1 MPFLEVDTAAGKKRK
16 RPERDGEKKTKF
28 KKTSKA
34 SSSDGEDQE
43 EQVLKL
49 EAQIIESRKHY
60 NNIVTL
66 LSIAKND
73 SDISVL
79 ARVAICRIYCRLLA
93 AGILQ
98 IAKGAA
104 ESERVIV
111 QWLKARLDEYL
122 EIVLAASELDSTSL
136 TLVIRLVKEEIN
148 QRGSSAWENGIF
160 PRVIQSLLTSGTS
173 TEALRG
179 EFNLKY
185 FQEYDD
191 VRFQTLGCIV

>member
-1 MPFLEVDTAAGKKRK
+1 MPFMEVDTAARKKRK
-16 RPERDGEKKTKF
+16 RPERDGEKKSRSKR
-28 KKTSKA
+28 TSKA
-34 SSSDGEDQE
+34 LPSDGDDQE
-43 EQVLKL
+43 EQILQL
-49 EAQIIESRKHY
+49 EAQVLESRKYY

-73 SDISVL
+73 SDTSVL
-79 ARVAICRIYCRLLA
+79 ARIAICRIYCRLLA
-93 AGILQ
+93 AGSL
-98 IAKGAA
+98 ALAPGAA

-122 EIVLAASELDSTSL
+122 EVVLAVSELNSTSL
-136 TLVIRLVKEEIN
+136 TLAMRLVKEEIN
-148 QRGSSAWENGIF
+148 QQGSVAWENGIF
-160 PRVIQSLLTSGTS
+160 SRVMQSLLTSGTS

>member
-1 MPFLEVDTAAGKKRK
+1 MPFLAVDTTAGKKRK
-16 RPERDGEKKTKF
+16 RPERDEEKKIKS
-28 KKTSKA
+28 KKTAKLPLG
-34 SSSDGEDQE
+34 DREDQE
-43 EQVLKL
+43 EQIIQL
-49 EAQIIESRKHY
+49 EAQVLQSRKHY

-66 LSIAKND
+66 LSLAKNE
-73 SDISVL
+73 SDTSVL

-93 AGILQ
+93 AGNLQ
-98 IAKGAA
+98 HAQDAA

-111 QWLKARLDEYL
+111 QWLKARLDDYL
-122 EIVLAASELDSTSL
+122 EVLLAVSELNSTSL
-136 TLVIRLVKEEIN
+136 TLVMRLVKEEVN
-148 QRGSSAWENGIF
+148 QQASSAWENGIF
-160 PRVIQSLLTSGTS
+160 SRVMQSLLTSGTS

>member
-1 MPFLEVDTAAGKKRK
+1 MPFLEVDAAAGKKRK
-16 RPERDGEKKTKF
+16 RPARDAEKKIKS
-28 KKTSKA
+28 KKTYKPSPD
-34 SSSDGEDQE
+34 DGQDQE
-43 EQVLKL
+43 EQILQL
-49 EAQIIESRKHY
+49 EAQVLESRKHY

-66 LSIAKND
+66 LSMAKND
-73 SDISVL
+73 SDTSVL

-93 AGILQ
+93 AGSLQ
-98 IAKGAA
+98 YAQGAV

-122 EIVLAASELDSTSL
+122 EVLLAASELNSTSL
-136 TLVIRLVKEEIN
+136 TLVMRLIKEEVS
-148 QRGSSAWENGIF
+148 QQASSAWENGIF
-160 PRVIQSLLTSGTS
+160 PRAMQSLLTSGAN

-191 VRFQTLGCIV
+191 VRFQTLGYIM

>member
-1 MPFLEVDTAAGKKRK
+1 MPFMEVDTAAGKKRK
-16 RPERDGEKKTKF
+16 RPEKDGEKKSRS

-34 SSSDGEDQE
+34 LPSDGHDQE
-43 EQVLKL
+43 EQILQL
-49 EAQIIESRKHY
+49 EAQVLESRKYY

-73 SDISVL
+73 SDTSIL
-79 ARVAICRIYCRLLA
+79 ARIAICRIYCRLLE
-93 AGILQ
+93 AGSLALAQ
-98 IAKGAA
+98 GAA

-111 QWLKARLDEYL
+111 QWLKARLDDYL
-122 EIVLAASELDSTSL
+122 EVVLAVSELNSTSL
-136 TLVIRLVKEEIN
+136 TLAMRLVKEEIN
-148 QRGSSAWENGIF
+148 QQGFVAWENGIF
-160 PRVIQSLLTSGTS
+160 PRVMQSLLTSGTS
-173 TEALRG
+173 TEGLRG